1 MQLNGTILGV
11 YRDAQH
17 RYSNDR
23 YLVILSQG
31 DDEAILLYTPIH
43 QKPEQGFWKDLVG
56 NEVELSCRLVRSD
69 LTIESVKLDIKFGGK
84 KRSAVISVARST
96 GA

>member
-1 MQLNGTILGV
+1 MQLKGTILGV

-31 DDEAILLYTPIH
+31 DDKAIVLYTPIH
-43 QKPEQGFWKDLVG
+43 QQTQQVVWKDMVG
-56 NEVELSCRLVRSD
+56 KKVELSCRLVRSD
-69 LTIESVKLDIKFGGK
+69 LTIESVKLDIQFGGK